1 VLIVFSGW
9 AWAAAAVMEEEDRNS
24 KLEADIEELRQQLK
38 LAQRESY
45 NRKADLKRQRTFLGD
60 ELQKVRQKAVVT
72 EQEKE
77 AYESK
82 LKKLQNEIKDLQE
95 ASKNRSSDP
104 QSPVGEGETE
114 VSQDG
119 ASKEAEL
126 AALRSQLD
134 AVSRVWVVQDEQ
146 WTSGTLMDVTS
157 DNSAVVM
164 TQDGNVAEHAIADL
178 IPADLQQTCIANMA
192 DLGQNGLKPPVLV
205 ETLLDNEEKDA
216 LFTFVGSVLLY
227 LHDSKKLK
235 KKLGPES
242 RAKYRCCNHTGEL
255 PPHVFSVLETAYRSM
270 RLEQQSQSVILT
282 GAAGAGKST
291 LFRSSLEYLVLDR
304 HKHVHKLLDGLT
316 VLEAFGCAQTVTN
329 KFSSRVSTLVE
340 IQYDIAGTALGCSVA
355 AYGLEKMRI
364 TEQKDFNFAVFYQM
378 CAGATEGEKKTL
390 HLMSAAEFPYLNS
403 HLNGAENRRI
413 SNSVG
418 VNYDSS
424 GDVDRY
430 RHLKTAMSNMG
441 LDSVMRAA
449 IFRILAA
456 ILWLGKIEF
465 HDDTDGIK
473 DRTVVDKAAHLLRCT
488 ASDLE
493 QVLRCAAPKEMNHFD
508 GLSEVQAQIKSA
520 ICARDMLAQAL
531 YTRVFNWIIE
541 SINALLSKD
550 DAFSV
555 VGVLDLVSFETVEEN
570 NTFDQFYRNYTTEC
584 VENLFNRDFFE
595 VEQDEYE
602 AENLKLPE
610 LFEFPTNRGCI
621 DFIDRQGGFISL
633 LDQECQFVKGSEPA
647 LIRRLN
653 STFERDPCFSRGR
666 SKRGFNVSHW
676 HSEVH
681 YITTD
686 MIEKNQDILPPSV
699 VSLMDQCKCKF
710 LAKLFPSADIPQSS
724 RPVTLLTQLK
734 NQMAALLRP
743 LSSPSNGTTPYFVRC
758 LCQTRPGVTNGE
770 PDSGYLLNQ
779 LQAYRVPQMLQLRY
793 LGFPVRSSF
802 VDFYNRYR
810 IFSETQLI
818 DRADSMYKQQCEFI
832 LASMNFDRGDF
843 QTGVTKVYLKE
854 SQLNLLE
861 QKRRDLR
868 EKAALRVQKQF
879 RTMRF
884 LARFR
889 DWREK
894 TAEIKPYLRGILAR
908 SKMKQLSEASFM
920 ADARKHSD
928 TYNKYVREQLEQAKV
943 QANAMQEADKES
955 KEWNI
960 AWAQERLENAQNLAR
975 DLVVKVIGL
984 GDEMEKQE
992 ILKFRDPNY
1001 SERQLL
1007 DESEITSLEIQDR
1020 VHEFRKKGTKEA
1032 AKEHQ
1037 RQLEEK
1043 ADESKAR
1050 QALVREEQH
1059 LRNVSA
1065 ALARRRKIHPLQ
1077 ELSYM
1082 RSEEAY
1088 QRAQKD
1094 ILESEVKW
1102 KKIELDSQRSINLDS
1117 SAPGQDSG
1125 PGNNLLEML
1134 KNNSNGLLGDE
1145 IAKIQADPDYKP
1157 MFEQPPDLA
1166 QPGDNVEMPSDEDE
1180 DEELVDEN
1188 GQGST
1193 GAEAAIAEDGEE
1205 LEEPEKLEEVE
1216 AAAEEPAVEQDKL
1229 GTDQELA
1236 LPPDFVPPLSKND
1249 DENLTVEEIIRCKRE
1264 QRQNQEIDMDN
1275 IFSDIDNELAKIK
1288 HMYFEPN
1295 DSASKY
1301 EFVGKEEEPKL
1312 DCKYRFKYK
1321 FRGVDAGLTDKD
1333 LQSLM

>member
-1 VLIVFSGW
+1 
-9 AWAAAAVMEEEDRNS
+9 MEEEDRNS

-95 ASKNRSSDP
+95 AAKSRSSDLP
-104 QSPVGEGETE
+104 SREGETE

-119 ASKEAEL
+119 GSKEAEL
-126 AALRSQLD
+126 AALHSQLD
-134 AVSRVWVVQDEQ
+134 AVRRVWVVQDEQ
-146 WTSGTLMDVTS
+146 WSPGTLVDVTS

-178 IPADLQQTCIANMA
+178 IPADLQLNASCVSNMA
-192 DLGQNGLKPPVLV
+192 DLGQEGLKPPVLV
-205 ETLLDNEEKDA
+205 ETLLDNKSKDA

-227 LHDSKKLK
+227 LHDSEVMVPQ
-235 KKLGPES
+235 GPEV
-242 RAKYRCCNHTGEL
+242 RAAYRCCNHTGEL
-255 PPHVFSVLETAYRSM
+255 SPHVFSVLETAYRSM

-282 GAAGAGKST
+282 GAAGAGKSR

-340 IQYDIAGTALGCSVA
+340 IQYDIAGTALGASVA

-418 VNYDSS
+418 VNYDSA
-424 GDVDRY
+424 GDVERY

-465 HDDTDGIK
+465 YEDKDGIK

-493 QVLRCAAPKEMNHFD
+493 QVLRCTAPKEMNHFD

-520 ICARDMLAQAL
+520 TCARDMLAQAL

-555 VGVLDLVSFETVEEN
+555 VGVLDLVSFEMVEED

-610 LFEFPTNRGCI
+610 SFEFPTSRGCI
-621 DFIDRQGGFISL
+621 DLIDRQDGFISL

-647 LIRRLN
+647 LTRRLN
-653 STFERDPCFSRGR
+653 STFEQDPCFSRGR
-666 SKRGFNVSHW
+666 SKRGFNVGHW

-681 YITTD
+681 YVTTD

-770 PDSGYLLNQ
+770 PDSGYLSNQ
-779 LQAYRVPQMLQLRY
+779 LKAYRVPQMLQLRY

-810 IFSETQLI
+810 IFSETQLV

-854 SQLNLLE
+854 SQLKLLE
-861 QKRRDLR
+861 QKRHDLR

-879 RTMRF
+879 RTMRS
-884 LARFR
+884 LVRFR
-889 DWREK
+889 DWRET

-908 SKMKQLSEASFM
+908 SKMKQLLEASFM

-960 AWAQERLENAQNLAR
+960 AWEQERLENAQNLAR
-975 DLVVKVIGL
+975 EVFEKAHRL
-984 GDEMEKQE
+984 GAQMELDEM
-992 ILKFRDPNY
+992 LGFRDPSY
-1001 SERQLL
+1001 SLRQLL
-1007 DESEITSLEIQDR
+1007 DESEIHSKEIQDR
-1020 VHEFRKKGTKEA
+1020 VHEFRRKGTKEA
-1032 AKEHQ
+1032 VKERQ

-1043 ADESKAR
+1043 EDERKAR

-1065 ALARRRKIHPLQ
+1065 ALAHRSKIHPLQ

-1094 ILESEVKW
+1094 ILETEVKW
-1102 KKIELDSQRSINLDS
+1102 KKIEMDSQKSLNLDDPN
-1117 SAPGQDSG
+1117 APGEDSG
-1125 PGNNLLEML
+1125 PGTDLLEML
-1134 KNNSNGLLGDE
+1134 RNSSNGLLGDE
-1145 IAKIQADPDYKP
+1145 MAKIQADPDYKP
-1157 MFEQPPDLA
+1157 TFEDPPDPV
-1166 QPGDNVEMPSDEDE
+1166 QPDDNVEMPSDDDE
-1180 DEELVDEN
+1180 DDDEYEPSVDET
-1188 GQGST
+1188 GPEST
-1193 GAEAAIAEDGEE
+1193 GAEAASA
-1205 LEEPEKLEEVE
+1205 EEPEDVE
-1216 AAAEEPAVEQDKL
+1216 AAAEETAAEQDVLTTDKL
-1229 GTDQELA
+1229 ATDQVLA
-1236 LPPDFVPPLSKND
+1236 LPPDFVPPLSSFKND
-1249 DENLTVEEIIRCKRE
+1249 DEDLTVEEIIRRKRE
-1264 QRQNQEIDMDN
+1264 KRQNQEIDMDN

-1295 DSASKY
+1295 DSATKY

-1333 LQSLM
+1333 LQSLV